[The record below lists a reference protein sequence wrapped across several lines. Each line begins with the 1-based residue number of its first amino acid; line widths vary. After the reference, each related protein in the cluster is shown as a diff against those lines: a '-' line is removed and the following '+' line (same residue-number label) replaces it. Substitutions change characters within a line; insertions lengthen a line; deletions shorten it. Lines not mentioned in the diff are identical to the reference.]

1 MPENDRFGWDEMMA
15 EQPENVAFAIGEIR
29 GQLREVI
36 HTMNNTAQKVDAIG
50 EKVIL
55 AAALP
60 EMVSGLAV
68 RLSALEAKEN
78 RREGATGIVSTIMR
92 SPTLGWIVG
101 GITTIWLAVTGRLD
115 L

>member
-1 MPENDRFGWDEMMA
+1 MA

-50 EKVIL
+50 EKVML

-60 EMVSGLAV
+60 EAMTNLSA
-68 RLSALEAKEN
+68 RLTALEAERN
-78 RREGATGIVSTIMR
+78 RRDGATGIISTIMR

-101 GITTIWLAVTGRLD
+101 GVTTILLALTGRLD

>member
-1 MPENDRFGWDEMMA
+1 MMA
-15 EQPENVAFAIGEIR
+15 DQPENVSFAIGEIR
-29 GQLREVI
+29 GQLRELV
-36 HTMNNTAQKVDAIG
+36 HSVNNTSQKVDAIG

-60 EMVSGLAV
+60 EVVNGLAA
-68 RLSALEAKEN
+68 RITALEIDRN
-78 RREGATGIVSTIMR
+78 RREGATGIISAIGR

-101 GITTIWLAVTGRLD
+101 GVTTIYLAVTGKLD

>member
-1 MPENDRFGWDEMMA
+1 MA
-15 EQPENVAFAIGEIR
+15 DQPENVAFAIGEIR
-29 GQLREVI
+29 GQLRELV
-36 HTMNNTAQKVDAIG
+36 HSVNNTALKVDAIG

-60 EMVSGLAV
+60 EVVNGLAA
-68 RLSALEAKEN
+68 RISALETDRN
-78 RREGATGIVSTIMR
+78 RREGATGIISAVMR

-101 GITTIWLAVTGRLD
+101 GLTTIWLAVTGRLD